1 MPNKKLDFYAPPA
14 FNAPVSGKT
23 IRFFRK
29 QFMGLVL
36 RKLGKYSHWTGKE
49 FSQYIVTQYRRLLD
63 RFALV
68 EMTFESHS
76 RSPKTKL
83 FNEKSRSSSNYG

>member
-1 MPNKKLDFYAPPA
+1 
-14 FNAPVSGKT
+14 
-23 IRFFRK
+23 
-29 QFMGLVL
+29 MGLVP

-68 EMTFESHS
+68 DMTFESHS
-76 RSPKTKL
+76 RSPNTKL
-83 FNEKSRSSSNYG
+83 FNEESRSSSNYG